1 MLLID
6 YKSSLNFNSK
16 LTSDPMSTPSFPMT
30 SFKAAEASISPTTMP
45 MVTEWYSLWSRE
57 IEGSELSKCIDL
69 QFYIWVELLIPE
81 VFELSD
87 SALK

>member
-1 MLLID
+1 ML
-6 YKSSLNFNSK
+6 
-16 LTSDPMSTPSFPMT
+16 
-30 SFKAAEASISPTTMP
+30 
-45 MVTEWYSLWSRE
+45 TEWYSLWSRE